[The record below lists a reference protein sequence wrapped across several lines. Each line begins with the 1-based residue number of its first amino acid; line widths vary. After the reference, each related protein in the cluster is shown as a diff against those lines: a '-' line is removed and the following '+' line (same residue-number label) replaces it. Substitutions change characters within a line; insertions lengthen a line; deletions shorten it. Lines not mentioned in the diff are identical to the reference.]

1 MTSRDIRTGYEEAFV
16 EELKGFWSAIV
27 EGAPVR
33 NTAEQA
39 RRDMKLLAGLAQ
51 FHLATTRETNDDG
64 ARS

>member
-27 EGAPVR
+27 EAQPVR

-51 FHLATTRETNDDG
+51 FHLATARATNDDG